1 MPNNS
6 KEKIRIQHTLDTI
19 LEIEQLLGMDILE
32 NKI

>member
-1 MPNNS
+1 VRKDYLAS
-6 KEKIRIQHTLDTI
+6 RYDYIVAI